1 MDHISENKYSIKYKY
16 SVTILP
22 FLVGSYLLILLC
34 VGVFYWR
41 SLSSSADM
49 QKVTLLSIA
58 STVLDEN
65 LKQFVQ
71 DSSIFLYK
79 SDTQNALS
87 QMPLDNT
94 DFMKD
99 VFYYPSF
106 HSTFLNNLY
115 LVTADG
121 SVLSSQGKISD
132 PAVYGQ
138 VLSMLE
144 HIEPEVHAR
153 HGLVYLCSYDK
164 QPDILLLSREVYLW
178 TGDAE
183 TTGKIYLGTL
193 IGELKSERFKQLL
206 SFGDESYSFAI
217 VDEGN
222 NILLNLTDLQE
233 EELYLLASGSQNTFR
248 DQRFQTED
256 VALYTDPLR
265 LMLISNETLIYRP
278 AYTALFFQFVIATIS
293 IAAIFASVYY
303 VSSRIAQ
310 EFQFFIRKLDNTSI
324 IDEEA
329 YTFIMDTS
337 DEFVTLS
344 KVYNNM
350 LLRIHTLSD
359 NIHQQKLLTKDAQ
372 IENLQ
377 AQINPHFLYNTLNC
391 ILGLI
396 DLGRTQDCK
405 KAITALADIERM
417 SLKGEPFCTLEKD
430 LSYIRQY
437 TFIQQLRF
445 ENKLQFLIDIPA
457 DLQKF
462 IIPKLV
468 LQPLIEN
475 AVLHG
480 TSAVNRKGIIGVFA
494 RTKQESLL
502 ISIKDNGP
510 GFMPEFIRDFAG
522 HGADRPQNS
531 YGLYNIDRCL
541 KLYFGE
547 NYGLTLSNNPSAG
560 ACVTIQIP
568 CCTREELDKKNSKI
582 LYRKGT
588 FDHED
593 IDC

>member
-1 MDHISENKYSIKYKY
+1 MLRLFSNKYSIKYKY

-22 FLVGSYLLILLC
+22 FLTGSYLLILLC
-34 VGVFYWR
+34 VGAFYWR
-41 SLSSSADM
+41 SLSTSADR
-49 QKVTLLSIA
+49 QKMTLLTTA

-71 DSSIFLYK
+71 DSSIFLYR

-87 QMPLDNT
+87 QTPLENT
-94 DFMKD
+94 DFMND
-99 VFYYPSF
+99 IFYYPSF
-106 HSTFLNNLY
+106 HSTFLSNLY

-121 SVLSSQGKISD
+121 SVLSSQGRITD
-132 PAVYGQ
+132 PAVYGS

-144 HIEPEVHAR
+144 HIKPEVHAR
-153 HGLVYLCSYDK
+153 HGLVYLCAYDK
-164 QPDILLLSREVYLW
+164 QPDVLLLSREVYLW

-183 TTGKIYLGTL
+183 TIGKIYLGTL

-206 SFGDESYSFAI
+206 SFGDDCYSFAI
-217 VDEGN
+217 TDEN
-222 NILLNLTDLQE
+222 HDILLNLTDLQE
-233 EELYLLASGSQNTFR
+233 EDLQLLASGSQGSFQG
-248 DQRFQTED
+248 QRFKSEGKE
-256 VALYTDPLR
+256 LYTDQLE
-265 LMLISNETLIYRP
+265 LLLVSNETLIYDP
-278 AYTALFFQFVIATIS
+278 ACTALLFQFVIASIS

-310 EFQFFIRKLDNTSI
+310 EFQFFIRKLDSTSI

-329 YTFIMDTS
+329 YIHMDTS

-344 KVYNNM
+344 RVYNRM
-350 LLRIHTLSD
+350 LSRIHKLSD

-391 ILGLI
+391 ISGLI
-396 DLGRTQDCK
+396 GLGRTQDCQ
-405 KAITALADIERM
+405 KAIAALADIERM

-457 DLQKF
+457 ELQKF

-494 RTKQESLL
+494 RVEEDVLL
-502 ISIKDNGP
+502 LSVKDNGP
-510 GFMPEFIRDFAG
+510 GFTPEFISDFSA
-522 HGADRPQNS
+522 HGKDRPQNS
-531 YGLYNIDRCL
+531 YGLYNIDKRL

-547 NYGLTLSNNPSAG
+547 RYGLILLNNPSAG
-560 ACVTIQIP
+560 ACVTVRIP

-582 LYRKGT
+582 LYRKGAS
-588 FDHED
+588 DHED